1 MVGTSQLFS
10 NRMGLQSVFEQSNGS
25 CFNTGFLI
33 AEQAVKPG
41 SETAEAV
48 SFLCN
53 NCRFNPGRH
62 GGKTPPLKKLAA
74 SKF

>member
-1 MVGTSQLFS
+1 MVCPQQLFS
-10 NRMGLQSVFEQSNGS
+10 NRMGLQSVVEQSNGS

-53 NCRFNPGRH
+53 DCRFKPSGRW
-62 GGKTPPLKKLAA
+62 GKAPPLKKLAA